1 MFLLADISD
10 SVDRAWDEFF
20 VWLPRLIGFL
30 AIVVIGYIVAK
41 IVEGIVTR
49 LLQRG
54 GFDRLLQR
62 GTGGS
67 YVMRVIRSPSG
78 LLGTLTFWAVFL
90 GALSVAVD
98 VLGIAALEDLV
109 HAVWAYIPNVLAAL
123 LIFIVASLIATAL
136 VELVERTMGDTPTG
150 GVVKTVAP
158 VLVMAIAVFM
168 ILDQLQ
174 IANNIVVITYAA
186 LIGALALGMALAFGL
201 GGRDVA
207 GRILE
212 AAYTKGE
219 RAKDDVIRD
228 VQTGVE
234 RGKAQA
240 SEAATR
246 IEEPD
251 MTIPDI
257 GHCAGSGA
265 EPAHGS
271 IQTARRGSAD
281 RRLSGLLGQVRASPQ
296 RSNEPARRRRHRPA

>member
-1 MFLLADISD
+1 MFLVADISD
-10 SVDRAWDEFF
+10 SIDRGWDEFF
-20 VWLPRLIGFL
+20 IWLPRLIGFL
-30 AIVVIGYIVAK
+30 AILVIGYVVAK
-41 IVEGIVTR
+41 VVEGIVTR

-90 GALSVAVD
+90 GALSIAVD

-109 HAVWAYIPNVLAAL
+109 HSVWAYIPNVLAAL
-123 LIFIVASLIATAL
+123 LIFLVASLIATAL
-136 VELVERTMGDTPTG
+136 VELVDRTMGDTPTG
-150 GVVKTVAP
+150 GIVKAVAP

-168 ILDQLQ
+168 ILDQLR
-174 IANNIVVITYAA
+174 IATNIVVITYAA
-186 LIGALALGMALAFGL
+186 LVGAVALGMALAFGL
-201 GGRDVA
+201 GGREVA

-219 RAKDDVIRD
+219 RAKDDVVRD
-228 VQTGVE
+228 VRTGVQ

-246 IEEPD
+246 IEEP
-251 MTIPDI
+251 
-257 GHCAGSGA
+257 
-265 EPAHGS
+265 
-271 IQTARRGSAD
+271 
-281 RRLSGLLGQVRASPQ
+281 
-296 RSNEPARRRRHRPA
+296 RHDDP

>member
-1 MFLLADISD
+1 LFFLADISD
-10 SVDRAWDEFF
+10 SLDRAWDEFF
-20 VWLPRLIGFL
+20 IWLPRLIGFL

-54 GFDRLLQR
+54 GLDRLLER

-90 GALSVAVD
+90 GALSIAVD

-123 LIFIVASLIATAL
+123 LIFVVAGVLATAL
-136 VELVERTMGDTPTG
+136 VELVDRTMGDTPTG
-150 GVVKTVAP
+150 GIVKTVAP

-174 IANNIVVITYAA
+174 IAPTIVTITYAA
-186 LIGALALGMALAFGL
+186 LVGALALGMALAFGL

-212 AAYTKGE
+212 SAYIKGQA
-219 RAKDDVIRD
+219 AKDDVVRD
-228 VQTGVE
+228 VKIGAQ

-240 SEAATR
+240 SEAATFLQ
-246 IEEPD
+246 EPRD
-251 MTIPDI
+251 
-257 GHCAGSGA
+257 
-265 EPAHGS
+265 
-271 IQTARRGSAD
+271 
-281 RRLSGLLGQVRASPQ
+281 
-296 RSNEPARRRRHRPA
+296 SNEQTS